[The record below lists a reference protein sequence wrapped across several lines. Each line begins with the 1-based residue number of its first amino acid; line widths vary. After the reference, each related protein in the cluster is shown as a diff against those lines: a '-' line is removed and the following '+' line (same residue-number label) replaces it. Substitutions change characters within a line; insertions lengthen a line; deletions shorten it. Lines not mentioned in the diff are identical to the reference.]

1 MADHVPLESKLCD
14 DHDSEYDRAAILDG
28 WMGGHAVFMWIQI
41 VPSRTIPFFL
51 FQMNKKIVGV

>member
-28 WMGGHAVFMWIQI
+28 WMGGHAVFM
-41 VPSRTIPFFL
+41 
-51 FQMNKKIVGV
+51 